1 MNPAYSIFG
10 IRRAVYRATMKNWRE
25 LSRLIWRGAFAT
37 IRTNDVS
44 NVLSQRRRVGISRDE
59 QQWRWLVGLAVQF
72 KREQT
77 EKTTNVNVVN
87 NEYPSVSSML
97 PSFNFVYSF
106 SPGWSELCCNIYALF
121 TRSCANGTCVMCDSI
136 LKLIMSSSVTTS
148 QDPDDPHD
156 PWTWK
161 QCVQKNFAKC
171 PFLIFF
177 YLVISKFF

>member
-1 MNPAYSIFG
+1 
-10 IRRAVYRATMKNWRE
+10 MKNWRE

-87 NEYPSVSSML
+87 NEYPSVSSL
-97 PSFNFVYSF
+97 
-106 SPGWSELCCNIYALF
+106 ILF
-121 TRSCANGTCVMCDSI
+121 TLSRQAGQSFVA
-136 LKLIMSSSVTTS
+136 
-148 QDPDDPHD
+148 
-156 PWTWK
+156 
-161 QCVQKNFAKC
+161 
-171 PFLIFF
+171 
-177 YLVISKFF
+177 ISMHCSLGHAQMGHV